1 MEVPERVREALADRY
16 TIGRELGRG
25 GMGIVYLAH
34 DLRHD
39 RPVALKL
46 LLPTLASRSGPERF
60 QREIHF
66 AARLQHPLILTVLDS
81 GLVGTDSG
89 LEQLWFTMPFVDG
102 ESLYDRLNR
111 ERRLPIEEALRIT
124 TEAARAL
131 EYAHQQGVVHRDVK
145 PENIL
150 LTRDGTTL
158 VGDFGIARALGSDDR
173 LTRTGTQVGSPFY
186 MSPEQTNDE
195 EVDGRADLY
204 SLAAV
209 LYEMLAGEPP
219 FVGRS
224 LEAIVAKRLLQPTPS
239 VRSSATPCPRTWTTP
254 SGRRWPPHQPTAFP
268 RWRSLPARCRCRCR
282 ARQRRQFRS
291 HRPPIGRVPVAGAG
305 VALALVLAF
314 LVSSARRC

>member
-1 MEVPERVREALADRY
+1 M
-16 TIGRELGRG
+16 
-25 GMGIVYLAH
+25 
-34 DLRHD
+34 
-39 RPVALKL
+39 
-46 LLPTLASRSGPERF
+46 
-60 QREIHF
+60 
-66 AARLQHPLILTVLDS
+66 LDS
-81 GLVGTDSG
+81 GIVGTDAG
-89 LEQLWFTMPFVDG
+89 VEQLWFTMPFVDG

-124 TEAARAL
+124 AEAARAL

-224 LEAIVAKRLLQPTPS
+224 LRGDRGQAPRRADAERAGAPRHRARARGRRHPEGDGARTGRPLCHRGGVCPRAAGAAAGHARDAVSDPTARRSARAPVAACRPWRWS
-239 VRSSATPCPRTWTTP
+239 SSSRCSSSSAE
-254 SGRRWPPHQPTAFP
+254 
-268 RWRSLPARCRCRCR
+268 RC
-282 ARQRRQFRS
+282 
-291 HRPPIGRVPVAGAG
+291 
-305 VALALVLAF
+305 
-314 LVSSARRC
+314 